1 MKISAQFAMWT
12 SAVFAALC
20 LGIAFNGFSSL
31 DAVADEVARSDARG
45 FAFFW
50 LFLGVVAIAAGA
62 ASWWMVRQE
71 DKHSSDR

>member
-12 SAVFAALC
+12 SAIFALLC
-20 LGIAFNGFSSL
+20 LGVAFSGFSSL
-31 DAVADEVARSDARG
+31 DAMTDEVARSDARG

-50 LFLGVVAIAAGA
+50 LFLGAVAVAAGL

-71 DKHSSDR
+71 DGKSSDR

>member
-50 LFLGVVAIAAGA
+50 LFLGVVAIAAGV